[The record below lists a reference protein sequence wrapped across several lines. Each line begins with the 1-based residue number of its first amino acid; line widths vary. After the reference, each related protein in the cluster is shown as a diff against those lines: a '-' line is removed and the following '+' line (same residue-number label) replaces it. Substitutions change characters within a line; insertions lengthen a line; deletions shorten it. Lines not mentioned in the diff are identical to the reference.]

1 MNIEGV
7 ALVGS
12 HASVKASETSDVDL
26 IIVSSERDQYL
37 RTHSWLSLFGK
48 VESLR
53 NETWGDVETLRAT
66 YTDGLEVEYNFAA
79 PSWADVPV
87 DHGTLR
93 VVKEGFRILLDPRGK
108 LRALSA
114 ASLKE

>member
-7 ALVGS
+7 ALAGS
-12 HASVKASETSDVDL
+12 HASGKASETSDVDL

-37 RTHSWLSLFGK
+37 RSHSWLSLFGK

-66 YTDGLEVEYNFAA
+66 YTDGLEVEYNFAEPA
-79 PSWADVPV
+79 WADVPV
-87 DHGTLR
+87 DPGTRR
-93 VVKEGFRILLDPRGK
+93 VVKEGFRILLDPGGK
-108 LRALSA
+108 LEALV
-114 ASLKE
+114 ASCTE